1 VVYNQDER
9 DSSPSSR
16 VESVHHCYRFSRHS
30 CASGNPLWQPLRT
43 LDQKWTTRLH
53 TTCYLLGGEQRKE
66 NP

>member
-1 VVYNQDER
+1 MVYNQDER
-9 DSSPSSR
+9 NSSPSSR

-30 CASGNPLWQPLRT
+30 RASGNPLRQPLRT
-43 LDQKWTTRLH
+43 LDQKWTTRLL